1 MMRMRE
7 DLRGLGK
14 AGVSRWPLVTQYVTD
29 VFRLDSTVFFRIVW
43 LVEQEEEPDTELE
56 PTTGPCPEPRMM
68 LEPPVT
74 MLEPPFTTLDSP
86 STMLEP
92 PFTMLEPPFTTL
104 EPPFTMLE
112 PPFKTLEQLDPKLPF
127 PPPSPQV
134 PTRPP
139 SAPPDTTVLPP
150 STAAKKEAG
159 SQQSPRLPVG
169 TPLPK
174 SPDTH
179 RQSPGWRIPQTS
191 WGRKN
196 KRKKH

>member
-104 EPPFTMLE
+104 E
-112 PPFKTLEQLDPKLPF
+112 QLDPKLPF